1 MSYKKLQIRRGLKA
15 NIPTLAEGELGF
27 CTDTKDIYVGDGST
41 NTLVGGDSLSAT
53 IDTKVA
59 KVDGKDLSTNDYT
72 DADKAKLDGIAESAT
87 ANTVLTMTG
96 TISKSDWDWEN
107 LSEYSAKTRTS
118 TELYSYYTKT
128 VSVTGILATDTPIID
143 LVVTI
148 PTRDNTT
155 EVFDEEQESW
165 GKIIKAECYDGGI
178 TFYASERP
186 SINLNFQVKVV
197 R

>member
-59 KVDGKDLSTNDYT
+59 KVEGKDLSTNDYT
-72 DADKAKLDGIAESAT
+72 DDDKAKLDGIAESAT
-87 ANTVLTMTG
+87 ANTVFTRTG
-96 TISKSDWDWEN
+96 TISKDSWMEMK
-107 LSEYSAKTRTS
+107 YQTYMPS
-118 TELYSYYTKT
+118 TTGTLYYCQN
-128 VSVTGILATDTPIID
+128 VSVTGILASDTPIVD
-143 LVVTI
+143 LVATAPSI
-148 PTRDNTT
+148 DDKESKTCAA
-155 EVFDEEQESW
+155 EQEAW
-165 GKIIKAECYDGGI
+165 GKIFKAECSAGKI
-178 TFYASERP
+178 NFCSTELP
-186 SINLNFQVKVV
+186 TINLNFQVKVV